1 MKIESGVNLTEHCVS
16 IHSCTKQL
24 FSFSKRNRIVTSNL
38 SVLFFRKVATVEMS
52 LGVR

>member
-1 MKIESGVNLTEHCVS
+1 MKNESGVNLTEHCLF

-38 SVLFFRKVATVEMS
+38 SVIFSRKVATVGMS